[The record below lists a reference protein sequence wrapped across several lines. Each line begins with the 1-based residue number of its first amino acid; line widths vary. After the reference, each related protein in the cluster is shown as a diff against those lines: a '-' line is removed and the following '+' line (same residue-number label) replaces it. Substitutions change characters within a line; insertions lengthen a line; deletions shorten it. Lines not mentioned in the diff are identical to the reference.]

1 MQLSHITAPLQP
13 QHIEE
18 LAEEL
23 AEDEADTET
32 TLAAATQR
40 TRLMPSQQAKALITQ
55 KQLRPATTY
64 TGTQVGSIYTACMMA
79 GWVAGWLAGCV

>member
-55 KQLRPATTY
+55 KQRRPATT
-64 TGTQVGSIYTACMMA
+64 
-79 GWVAGWLAGCV
+79 LAPRWAAYI